1 MKSGFI
7 SEKGMPLDLK
17 VGDILELKK
26 QHPCG
31 NHKFEII
38 RTGAD
43 FIIKCTKCEK
53 QLWIARA
60 NLERRVKKIITKE

>member
-1 MKSGFI
+1 
-7 SEKGMPLDLK
+7 MPLDLK

-31 NHKFEII
+31 NFKFEIM

-43 FIIKCTKCEK
+43 FIVRCTKCEK
-53 QLWIARA
+53 QIWITRA
-60 NLERRVKKIITKE
+60 NLERRVKKVLPKQE